1 MPSVQGRRIVSPAP
15 GDPRS
20 SQPVVGRRR
29 PIAFALLLPLL
40 LAAQPV
46 ATDSYL
52 PALPAIAR
60 ELGTASSSLTVFV
73 LAFGLAQLLCGPL
86 ADRFGRRPVLLAGL
100 GCYAVAAVGCALAGS
115 VGWLVG
121 WRAVQGFSMA
131 AILVCA
137 RAAVRDLY
145 PAHEGPHIMA
155 RGLTGLGVVAL
166 FAPVIGAWLVQ
177 GLGWRWVLG
186 AMAVYAG
193 VLFVLCWR
201 DFAETH
207 APLAPGEA
215 ATPVAR
221 GSAREV
227 FASRS
232 FRAWAALAASTYGG
246 IFCFLLLSPMV
257 YIDLLGLSP
266 ALYGWIPAGGSMVYI
281 FSTTMCRR
289 LLRRWGA
296 VRTVQ
301 LGASLSLSGACIQML
316 GCALWPQSVLPLLIG
331 HAVYVLGHGIHQ
343 PCGQAGAVGD
353 LPHLAGRAVSWSGFA
368 MMFVA
373 FCLGQFAAR
382 FVDNTMSHGT
392 WPMVLPMV
400 AAGMA
405 LMAIAFGWLPRL
417 ALAHPPARV
426 R

>member
-1 MPSVQGRRIVSPAP
+1 MSAGST
-15 GDPRS
+15 
-20 SQPVVGRRR
+20 RRR
-29 PIAFALLLPLL
+29 AIEFTLLLPLL

-60 ELGTASSSLTVFV
+60 DLGSATASLTVFV
-73 LAFGLAQLLCGPL
+73 LAFGCAQLRCGPW

-100 GCYAVAAVGCALAGS
+100 GCYAVAALGCALAPS
-115 VGWLVG
+115 VPWLAAG
-121 WRAVQGFSMA
+121 RAVQGFAMA

-145 PAHEGPHIMA
+145 PAHEGPHVMA

-166 FAPVIGAWLVQ
+166 FAPVLGAWLVQ
-177 GLGWRWVLG
+177 GAGWRWVLA
-186 AMAVYAG
+186 AMAVYAA
-193 VLFVLCWR
+193 VLFALCWR

-207 APLAPGEA
+207 RPVAPGEP

-221 GSAREV
+221 GSARQV

-232 FRAWAALAASTYGG
+232 FRAWASVAAATYGG
-246 IFCFLLLSPMV
+246 LFCFLLLSPMV
-257 YIDLLGLSP
+257 YIDLLGMSP
-266 ALYGWIPAGGSMVYI
+266 AMYGWIPAGGSLVYI
-281 FSTTMCRR
+281 VSTTMCRR
-289 LLRRWGA
+289 LLRRWGP

-301 LGASLSLSGACIQML
+301 LGASLSLAGALVQAL
-316 GCALWPQSVLPLLIG
+316 GCALAPASAIPLLAG

-353 LPHLAGRAVSWSGFA
+353 LPQLAGRAVSWSGFG
-368 MMFVA
+368 MMLVA
-373 FCLGQFAAR
+373 FCVGQFAAA
-382 FVDNTMSHGT
+382 FVLPGMPHGA

-400 AAGMA
+400 AAGAA
-405 LMAIAFGWLPRL
+405 LMAIAFAWLPRL
-417 ALAHPPARV
+417 HPRG
-426 R
+426 